1 MNIALD
7 LDLPMTPRC
16 LLATLATLAW
26 ALPSPPSVTAQGG
39 ELDRGV
45 LLVMRGSTIVGREEF
60 VVRSTGG
67 SGSASRFT
75 VVTTAV
81 YPPQRPQRS
90 IEAAVEFGADS
101 LLTASRR
108 EAGNG
113 GATRVLIGVGPRRIT
128 VRSAIAG
135 NESAREY
142 PASEPP
148 LILDDSV
155 YAAHALFPALGTV
168 RVRAITLDGRRGPA
182 VRISDHGFE
191 LTAVGSRQLRLRRL
205 SLTSDAGT
213 RTLWYDADG
222 RIMKIDDQPS
232 GVVVLRALD
241 REGTETPR

>member
-1 MNIALD
+1 MIVDLD
-7 LDLPMTPRC
+7 RDLPMIPRC
-16 LLATLATLAW
+16 LLAALATLAW
-26 ALPSPPSVTAQGG
+26 ALPGSPCLSAQGG

-81 YPPQRPQRS
+81 SPPQRPQRS

-101 LLTASRR
+101 MLSASRR

-113 GATRVLIGVGPRRIT
+113 GATRVLIGVGARRIT
-128 VRSAIAG
+128 VRSATGG

-142 PASEPP
+142 PAPEPP

-155 YAAHALFPALGTV
+155 FAVHALSPAMGTEH
-168 RVRAITLDGRRGPA
+168 VRAFTLDGRRGPA
-182 VRISDHGFE
+182 VRITDHGFE
-191 LTAVGSRQLRLRRL
+191 LTAVGSQELRLRRL

-213 RTLWYDADG
+213 RLLWYDSDG
-222 RIMKIDDQPS
+222 RLMMVDDRAS
-232 GVVVLRALD
+232 GVVVLRALERD
-241 REGTETPR
+241 GDGTPR